1 MSQKESS
8 MQSTIN
14 QHNRMVADDA
24 DDSFDLPG
32 LDDAEARVAEKRDAE
47 ENQEDISDEA
57 DCEGCKI

>member
-1 MSQKESS
+1 MSQKEGA
-8 MQSTIN
+8 MQSTID
-14 QHNRMVADDA
+14 QHNQMV

-47 ENQEDISDEA
+47 ENQADLSDEA